1 MAIVMVTPGQVSIYI
16 LKTHGFSK
24 TIWRCLNACSLEG
37 HFPIEIAMVMLWWSN
52 MIGPFHCLHHMDYYD
67 TSLAITLVDIVY
79 YLLTY
84 VLKTISVTPSVA
96 QWTHLI
102 VTVTIF
108 SRSWVRSS
116 LKNRFTNR
124 TFPLDKNEVMHYK
137 TDFPWTAWQK
147 VCHVFIIKF
156 RVCTWLIKRLHFIK
170 SQSVLTSR
178 FFCL

>member
-108 SRSWVRSS
+108 SRSWVLIE
-116 LKNRFTNR
+116 LKR
-124 TFPLDKNEVMHYK
+124 DK
-137 TDFPWTAWQK
+137 PI
-147 VCHVFIIKF
+147 VF
-156 RVCTWLIKRLHFIK
+156 WMPPY
-170 SQSVLTSR
+170 
-178 FFCL
+178 

>member
-1 MAIVMVTPGQVSIYI
+1 MYLYLNTGSKYLLQHCRNVIDGHCHGHSRSSVNIYI
-16 LKTHGFSK
+16 KNSWVFKDDLKVPERVQS
-24 TIWRCLNACSLEG
+24 WRPLSDWNSNG
-37 HFPIEIAMVMLWWSN
+37 YVSN

-84 VLKTISVTPSVA
+84 VLKTISVTPSAA

-116 LKNRFTNR
+116 LK
-124 TFPLDKNEVMHYK
+124 
-137 TDFPWTAWQK
+137 
-147 VCHVFIIKF
+147 
-156 RVCTWLIKRLHFIK
+156 K
-170 SQSVLTSR
+170 SIHK
-178 FFCL
+178 